1 MDESE
6 TVKLC
11 QVKASKVS
19 KICGDIETLI
29 SNAKPPLPQVLLLL
43 NVYRKTGSREV
54 MTDLHRIGHGLS
66 YTETI
71 FIQDKWAEWS
81 ENQLKLV
88 PNDIDEDSIVT
99 LAADNTD
106 SKNKTFKGEETHNT
120 NSILIQKNTLLEDT
134 ERKGIFWNLIKA
146 LTERLKIHIKT
157 QLLHLIP

>member
-6 TVKLC
+6 TVKLS

-81 ENQLKLV
+81 ENQSKLV
-88 PNDIDEDSIVT
+88 PNNIDEDSIVS
-99 LAADNTD
+99 LQLI
-106 SKNKTFKGEETHNT
+106 
-120 NSILIQKNTLLEDT
+120 ILTQKIKLLKEKKRT
-134 ERKGIFWNLIKA
+134 
-146 LTERLKIHIKT
+146 
-157 QLLHLIP
+157 IPILF